1 MKRHHILVVDDE
13 PLNLEIIAEF
23 LADEGYLLDL
33 VASAERAWERLEANA
48 SYDLAILDRMMPGMS
63 GMDLLKKMKADSRFC
78 AIPVIMQTA
87 ACHPQ
92 QIKEGFEAGVFYYLS
107 KPFELETLTAI
118 INSALADPA
127 ATRLE
132 VIISTP

>member
-1 MKRHHILVVDDE
+1 MTQRHILVVDDE

-33 VASAERAWERLEANA
+33 VASAERAWECLEANA

-87 ACHPQ
+87 ACNPQ
-92 QIKEGFEAGVFYYLS
+92 QIKEGIEAGAFYYLS
-107 KPFELETLTAI
+107 KPFELETLSAI
-118 INSALADPA
+118 IDAALADPA

-132 VIISTP
+132 VIISVP